1 MLFEQDKQHWMVL
14 PPPDCDVLKCFWK
27 PLECV
32 SSVVINKPDWL
43 PRSIC
48 CFFLLLSSLPIL
60 DFDVSHQKPVV
71 M

>member
-1 MLFEQDKQHWMVL
+1 MQQIIVHKGFV
-14 PPPDCDVLKCFWK
+14 VNFLKCFWK

-43 PRSIC
+43 SHSIC

-60 DFDVSHQKPVV
+60 YFDVSH
-71 M
+71 